1 MESIERTLTMKNF
14 KNNLSNNLSKGDQ
27 YLFTHEI
34 KNELVGLY

>member
-1 MESIERTLTMKNF
+1 MESIEPTLTMKDL
-14 KNNLSNNLSKGDQ
+14 KNNLSNNLSNGDQ